1 MTRVEYW
8 DTGNGKLSAD
18 TGLQMLEGVV
28 KWDSFRAAAWN
39 RTFIAL
45 WQIQLWDTNE
55 KLALQFSCSSSLLL
69 NQEEDYLLH
78 LHTASHRTYLQ
89 KWSQTQLCPGHSH
102 CLHQEYAWLDWDCSL
117 KSHII
122 SQTAIYD
129 IITELWAHL
138 NFCISNQLAWSVP
151 FYTAIKY

>member
-8 DTGNGKLSAD
+8 DTENGKLSAD

-39 RTFIAL
+39 RAFIAL

-69 NQEEDYLLH
+69 NQEEDYLLY
-78 LHTASHRTYLQ
+78 LHTAYVIGRTCKNEVRQSCVQDIL
-89 KWSQTQLCPGHSH
+89 
-102 CLHQEYAWLDWDCSL
+102 
-117 KSHII
+117 
-122 SQTAIYD
+122 TASIRSMHD
-129 IITELWAHL
+129 
-138 NFCISNQLAWSVP
+138 
-151 FYTAIKY
+151 